1 MEKKEGGETLDAKIR
16 GGNTELN
23 IGSQEFVCIYKMR
36 SHGCSY
42 FFRMTLLCSAQL
54 T

>member
-23 IGSQEFVCIYKMR
+23 IGSQEFVCICKMR
-36 SHGCSY
+36 RVTGVFIFSG
-42 FFRMTLLCSAQL
+42 
-54 T
+54 